1 MLPNDAFAAAQ
12 RVIGTSGLTIKSSTP
27 GTSLN
32 AEGGREFRW
41 IWVILLIIFFWP
53 GAIIYYFTRKEN
65 SISVSIFPKQTGCT
79 INASSNGKRGDE
91 VLNLLSA
98 AVR

>member
-1 MLPNDAFAAAQ
+1 MSPNDAFAAAQ

-27 GTSLN
+27 GTGLI
-32 AEGGREFRW
+32 AEGGRDFRW
-41 IWVILLIIFFWP
+41 IWVILLILILWP
-53 GAIIYYFTRKEN
+53 VALVYYFTRKEN